1 MTQLK
6 GFKFVATLVLVIKK
20 IERDDKTF
28 YSHWKAETMISE
40 NDSDDVFESFI
51 MELQGFQSVLKY

>member
-1 MTQLK
+1 M
-6 GFKFVATLVLVIKK
+6 ATLVLVIKK
-20 IERDDKTF
+20 IESDDKTC

-40 NDSDDVFESFI
+40 NDSDDVFESII